1 MRRLMLRTSI
11 LERVNGQLADLLTGG
26 IGGERTRLSAGLAGQ
41 LDEADAWVQRAE
53 RTIDAEDRP
62 VVAMGIKYLRGQL
75 ELGRGRPAAAL
86 AAFEAAQ

>member
-1 MRRLMLRTSI
+1 VSALGSA
-11 LERVNGQLADLLTGG
+11 LAWHG
-26 IGGERTRLSAGLAGQ
+26 R